1 MFVPPAVTKP
11 IEGTVVIGG
20 GREGLRGDG
29 AAAAGESDKLG
40 YVNRGPVPARSPV
53 RGWGYFLAAFFLRSA
68 Q

>member
-1 MFVPPAVTKP
+1 M
-11 IEGTVVIGG
+11 IGV

-29 AAAAGESDKLG
+29 SAAAGESDNRG
-40 YVNRGPVPARSPV
+40 YVNRDPSQPGPRL